1 MLGWRSEAF
10 TEARVDCMGLSM
22 SVHRCWMLAGAAL
35 SAVIVAACSEAVSA
49 CPETGQVRI
58 SPDDTAMIVGASF
71 VVSAERFACGNPVP
85 LEEQLTW
92 RSLDPAIAV
101 VNAVTGQVTAKTVGP
116 TAIVAAGDRSGD
128 LGSLRVFVYNPTNP
142 TDAEARA
149 ELRYYLEQ
157 VIRATARKY
166 SVHDDAG
173 HTMDGL
179 KVIASAAAGGFI
191 GVYQTNRGS
200 TFDAHLATSTNL
212 LDWHWRVTLAR
223 QAAQPTIKAAG
234 NGYVVALETDGDNHL
249 RFAYYD
255 SWTALL
261 NANPAKTYDAPRT
274 LSPCAEGTPNIYEGD
289 DSRVEVGFHYW
300 SECNV
305 GRQARGVTDWT
316 SWSATKDVALDTA
329 ITGYRIAGVGDR
341 DVLTFRGYQFGVIEG
356 EGVRNDWTS
365 WRIFL
370 YDYQTR
376 TADELHILT
385 DGGSISFGN
394 PTIEQIELG
403 GQPALVMSLYL
414 FLDGARSGETGSLVY
429 YRIYP

>member
-1 MLGWRSEAF
+1 VAS
-10 TEARVDCMGLSM
+10 
-22 SVHRCWMLAGAAL
+22 AA
-35 SAVIVAACSEAVSA
+35 
-49 CPETGQVRI
+49 
-58 SPDDTAMIVGASF
+58 
-71 VVSAERFACGNPVP
+71 RFACGNSVP
-85 LEEQLTW
+85 LGEQVSW
-92 RSLDPAIAV
+92 HSLNPTIAEV
-101 VNAVTGQVTAKTVGP
+101 DAGTGRVTGIAVGP
-116 TAIVAAGDRSGD
+116 TAIIAAGDRSGD
-128 LGSLRVFVYNPTNP
+128 LGSVGVFVYNPTNP

-149 ELRYYLEQ
+149 ELRYYIEQ
-157 VIRATARKY
+157 VIRASARKY
-166 SVHDDAG
+166 AVHDDAG

-179 KVIASAAAGGFI
+179 KIIASPAAGGFI
-191 GVYQTNRGS
+191 GVYQTSRAA

-212 LDWHWRVTLAR
+212 LNWHWRVTLAQ

-261 NANPAKTYDAPRT
+261 GAHPSKTYDAPRT

-289 DSRVEVGFHYW
+289 SARVDVGFHYF
-300 SECNV
+300 SDCNV

-316 SWSATKDVALDTA
+316 SWSATRDVDLDTA
-329 ITGYRIAGVGDR
+329 ITAYGIAGVGDR
-341 DVLTFRGYQFGVIEG
+341 DALTFRGYQFGLIEG

-376 TADELHILT
+376 TADQLQILT

-394 PTIEQIELG
+394 PTVEQIELG
-403 GQPALVMSLYL
+403 GQSALVMSLYL
-414 FLDGARSGETGSLVY
+414 FLDGARAGETGSLVY
-429 YRIYP
+429 YRTLP

>member
-1 MLGWRSEAF
+1 
-10 TEARVDCMGLSM
+10 M
-22 SVHRCWMLAGAAL
+22 SVQRGWMLASAAL
-35 SAVIVAACSEAVSA
+35 WAVIVAGCNQAVSP
-49 CPETGQVRI
+49 CTEPGQVRI
-58 SPDDTAMIVGASF
+58 SPEDSAMILGTSF
-71 VVSAERFACGNPVP
+71 VASAERFECGNPVP
-85 LEEQLTW
+85 LGEQLTW
-92 RSLDPAIAV
+92 RSLNPTIADV
-101 VNAVTGQVTAKTVGP
+101 DAVTGRVTGKGVGP
-116 TAIVAAGDRSGD
+116 TAIIATGDRSGD
-128 LGSLRVFVYNPTNP
+128 LGSVRVFVYNPTNP

-149 ELRYYLEQ
+149 ELRYYIEQ

-191 GVYQTNRGS
+191 GVYQTYRAG

-261 NANPAKTYDAPRT
+261 SANPSKTYDAPRT
-274 LSPCAEGTPNIYEGD
+274 LSPCAEGTPNIYSGD

-305 GRQARGVTDWT
+305 GRQARGATDWT
-316 SWSATKDVALDTA
+316 SWSATNDAALDTA
-329 ITGYRIAGVGDR
+329 ITAYGIAGVGDR

-370 YDYQTR
+370 YDYQTG
-376 TADELHILT
+376 TADQLHILT
-385 DGGSISFGN
+385 DGGSLSFGN
-394 PTIEQIELG
+394 PTVEQIQLG
-403 GQPALVMSLYL
+403 GQPALAMTLYL
-414 FLDGARSGETGSLVY
+414 FLDGARGGETGSLVY

>member
-1 MLGWRSEAF
+1 
-10 TEARVDCMGLSM
+10 MGASM
-22 SVHRCWMLAGAAL
+22 SVQRCGMLASAGLWAAIM
-35 SAVIVAACSEAVSA
+35 AGCNQAVSA
-49 CPETGQVRI
+49 CTEPGRVRI
-58 SPDDTAMIVGASF
+58 SPDDISMILGTSF
-71 VVSAERFACGNPVP
+71 VASAESFACGNAVP
-85 LEEQLTW
+85 LGERLTW
-92 RSLDPAIAV
+92 RSLNPTIADV
-101 VNAVTGQVTAKTVGP
+101 DAVTGLVTGKAVGP
-116 TAIVAAGDRSGD
+116 TAIIAAGERSGD
-128 LGSLRVFVYNPTNP
+128 LGRVRVFVYNPTNP

-149 ELRYYLEQ
+149 ELRYYIEQ
-157 VIRATARKY
+157 VIRATARTY

-191 GVYQTNRGS
+191 GVYQTYRAG
-200 TFDAHLATSTNL
+200 TFDAHLATSTDL
-212 LDWHWRVTLAR
+212 LNWHWRVTLAR

-261 NANPAKTYDAPRT
+261 AANPSKTYDAPRT

-289 DSRVEVGFHYW
+289 DSRVDVGFHYW

-316 SWSATKDVALDTA
+316 SWSATTDVALDTA
-329 ITGYRIAGVGDR
+329 ITRYGIAGVGDR

-376 TADELHILT
+376 TADQLNILT

-394 PTIEQIELG
+394 PTVEQIELG

-414 FLDGARSGETGSLVY
+414 FLDGARGGETGSLVY
-429 YRIYP
+429 YRTYP